1 MKRRWGARIN
11 PPQNLSPSRQSV
23 SISTPILSLEFVRR
37 NRGNWPNFPS
47 ICIIFTWSAIKL
59 IYVKD
64 CTVVRDDVMTITRH
78 HIQYTSTALWF
89 FPLEKITQGC
99 LQSVVKNTFPCH
111 YMRINRS
118 SKKNSIFT
126 GGDKKLKSRML
137 FFLLE
142 KTQTFKTAYAQ
153 GHRVTNTSNFFIEA
167 AQRKDKFYWNLIP
180 ERKKSSFTW

>member
-1 MKRRWGARIN
+1 MITHETKPFIFGEVRELTLPKISL
-11 PPQNLSPSRQSV
+11 PPA
-23 SISTPILSLEFVRR
+23 ISTPILSLEFGRR

-118 SKKNSIFT
+118 SKKIPFLPEEIRNLRV
-126 GGDKKLKSRML
+126 GCC
-137 FFLLE
+137 FFFAW
-142 KTQTFKTAYAQ
+142 KN
-153 GHRVTNTSNFFIEA
+153 TNF
-167 AQRKDKFYWNLIP
+167 
-180 ERKKSSFTW
+180 

>member
-59 IYVKD
+59 VYVKD

-118 SKKNSIFT
+118 SKKIPFLPEEIRNLRVGCCFFCLKKHKLLKRHTLKVT
-126 GGDKKLKSRML
+126 GSQILRI
-137 FFLLE
+137 FLLR
-142 KTQTFKTAYAQ
+142 QLR
-153 GHRVTNTSNFFIEA
+153 GRTNFIE
-167 AQRKDKFYWNLIP
+167 
-180 ERKKSSFTW
+180 T